1 MEYFEAFRL
10 VQWVLGLVL
19 GLVLLVR
26 LEEEAEMERVWVPL
40 LELLVL
46 VWAQAS
52 GRMEHSESL
61 QLDQRDLGLVQ
72 ASARLV

>member
-46 VWAQAS
+46 VWAQVS